1 MNLEE
6 LKKKMDEEHYI
17 YDDTLST
24 VLYVALQLGR
34 PLLIEGA
41 AGVGKTEVAKVMAA
55 ALDRELVRLQCYEG
69 LDESK
74 ALYEWNYQKQLL
86 SIQVNMNAQ
95 DREALTRSLFS
106 DEYLL
111 ERPLL
116 KSIRSEKPVVLLIDE
131 IDKAD
136 EEFEAFLLELLSEMQ
151 VTIPEVGTIR
161 ANSVPFVVLTSNRA
175 RPLSEALRR
184 RCAYLYIE
192 YPDMEKELAI
202 LRAKLPHVD
211 DRLCA
216 QVALAVQKLRS
227 NEVILKKPSIAET
240 LDWAAALDALGIREL
255 TPDALRKTAG
265 FVLKNNED
273 MAALARQTADK
284 LDAMGIKFKVV
295 NVVDLVKLQSA
306 KENNEALSDEEFA
319 ELFTED
325 KPVLFAYHSYA
336 RDVRGLIYDRPNHD
350 NFNVHGYEEQ
360 GSTTTPY
367 DMVRVNNIDRYELQA
382 EALRMID
389 ADKYADKI
397 NELEAFRQEA
407 FQFAVDNGYD
417 HPDYTDWVYSG
428 VNTNKQGAVSAT
440 AATAGDNE

>member
-1 MNLEE
+1 MSGYILCQTGRAEAPYFIENISMNIYSLEE
-6 LKKKMDEEHYI
+6 LCYYLDHNLYLIDQTILNEGLCNWIQEELKLPALAAKLRPKMGKFASAEDLVYPVFKEINYLTYEELKAKMDESHYI
-17 YDDTLST
+17 YDETLAT
-24 VLYVALQLGR
+24 VLFVALQLGR

-41 AGVGKTEVAKVMAA
+41 AGVGKTEVAKVMAS

-95 DREALTRSLFS
+95 DRDNLTKSLFS

-116 KSIRSEKPVVLLIDE
+116 QSIRSEKPVVLLIDE

-151 VTIPEVGTIR
+151 VTIPEIGTVKAKSI
-161 ANSVPFVVLTSNRA
+161 PFVVLTSNRA

-192 YPDMEKELAI
+192 YPDMNKELAI

-227 NEVILKKPSIAET
+227 NEMILKKPSIAET

-255 TPDALRKTAG
+255 TPDALRQTAG

-273 MAALARQTADK
+273 
-284 LDAMGIKFKVV
+284 LDAM
-295 NVVDLVKLQSA
+295 DL
-306 KENNEALSDEEFA
+306 DA
-319 ELFTED
+319 EPEPGHTCTCGGNCGG
-325 KPVLFAYHSYA
+325 HH
-336 RDVRGLIYDRPNHD
+336 HD
-350 NFNVHGYEEQ
+350 
-360 GSTTTPY
+360 
-367 DMVRVNNIDRYELQA
+367 
-382 EALRMID
+382 
-389 ADKYADKI
+389 
-397 NELEAFRQEA
+397 
-407 FQFAVDNGYD
+407 
-417 HPDYTDWVYSG
+417 
-428 VNTNKQGAVSAT
+428 
-440 AATAGDNE
+440 

>member
-1 MNLEE
+1 MDLET
-6 LKKKMDEEHYI
+6 LKQKMDEARYV
-17 YDDTLST
+17 YDDTLAT
-24 VLYVALQLGR
+24 VLAVALQLGR

-41 AGVGKTEVAKVMAA
+41 AGVGKTEIAKVMAS
-55 ALDRELVRLQCYEG
+55 ALDRDLVRLQCYEG

-86 SIQVNMNAQ
+86 SIQVNMGSQ
-95 DREALTRSLFS
+95 SSDELTKDLFS

-116 KSIRSEKPVVLLIDE
+116 KSIRSEQPVVLLIDE

-161 ANSVPFVVLTSNRA
+161 AKSVPFVVLTSNRA

-184 RCAYLYIE
+184 RCAYLYIQ

-227 NEVILKKPSIAET
+227 SEAILKKPSIAET

-255 TPDALRKTAG
+255 TPDALRQTAG
-265 FVLKNNED
+265 FVLKNSED
-273 MAALARQTADK
+273 IAIL
-284 LDAMGIKFKVV
+284 
-295 NVVDLVKLQSA
+295 
-306 KENNEALSDEEFA
+306 EETQA
-319 ELFTED
+319 HEHHCEG
-325 KPVLFAYHSYA
+325 HC
-336 RDVRGLIYDRPNHD
+336 HD
-350 NFNVHGYEEQ
+350 
-360 GSTTTPY
+360 
-367 DMVRVNNIDRYELQA
+367 
-382 EALRMID
+382 
-389 ADKYADKI
+389 
-397 NELEAFRQEA
+397 
-407 FQFAVDNGYD
+407 
-417 HPDYTDWVYSG
+417 
-428 VNTNKQGAVSAT
+428 
-440 AATAGDNE
+440 

>member
-1 MNLEE
+1 MTYEE
-6 LKKKMDEEHYI
+6 LKAEMDESHYI
-17 YDDTLST
+17 YDETLAT
-24 VLYVALQLGR
+24 VLFVALQLGR

-95 DREALTRSLFS
+95 DRDSLTKSLFS

-116 KSIRSEKPVVLLIDE
+116 QSIRSEKPVVLLIDE

-151 VTIPEVGTIR
+151 VTIPEIGTVKAKSI
-161 ANSVPFVVLTSNRA
+161 PFVVLTSNRA

-184 RCAYLYIE
+184 RCAYLHID
-192 YPDMEKELAI
+192 YPDMDKELAI
-202 LRAKLPHVD
+202 LRKKLPHVD

-227 NEVILKKPSIAET
+227 NEAILKKPSIAET
-240 LDWAAALDALGIREL
+240 LDWAAALDALGLREL
-255 TPDALRKTAG
+255 TPDAMAQTAG

-273 MAALARQTADK
+273 MQL
-284 LDAMGIKFKVV
+284 
-295 NVVDLVKLQSA
+295 
-306 KENNEALSDEEFA
+306 LSQQEQPGEHCGHCQG
-319 ELFTED
+319 
-325 KPVLFAYHSYA
+325 HS
-336 RDVRGLIYDRPNHD
+336 
-350 NFNVHGYEEQ
+350 HG
-360 GSTTTPY
+360 
-367 DMVRVNNIDRYELQA
+367 
-382 EALRMID
+382 
-389 ADKYADKI
+389 
-397 NELEAFRQEA
+397 
-407 FQFAVDNGYD
+407 
-417 HPDYTDWVYSG
+417 
-428 VNTNKQGAVSAT
+428 
-440 AATAGDNE
+440 

>member
-1 MNLEE
+1 MELEQ
-6 LKKKMDEEHYI
+6 LKRKMDEAHYI
-17 YDDTLST
+17 YDETLAT

-41 AGVGKTEVAKVMAA
+41 AGVGKTEVAKVMAG
-55 ALDRELVRLQCYEG
+55 ALDRDLVRLQCYEG

-86 SIQVNMNAQ
+86 SIQVNQAEANK
-95 DREALTRSLFS
+95 EALTKSLFS

-116 KSIRSEKPVVLLIDE
+116 QSIRSDKEVVLLIDE

-151 VTIPEVGTIR
+151 VTIPEVGTLK
-161 ANSVPFVVLTSNRA
+161 AKTVPFVVLTSNRT

-227 NEVILKKPSIAET
+227 NEAILKKPSIAET

-255 TPDALRKTAG
+255 TPDALRQTAG
-265 FVLKNNED
+265 FLLKNQED
-273 MAALARQTADK
+273 LEVLEQ
-284 LDAMGIKFKVV
+284 
-295 NVVDLVKLQSA
+295 
-306 KENNEALSDEEFA
+306 
-319 ELFTED
+319 ED
-325 KPVLFAYHSYA
+325 VHS
-336 RDVRGLIYDRPNHD
+336 HD
-350 NFNVHGYEEQ
+350 CACGHHCGGHHHG
-360 GSTTTPY
+360 
-367 DMVRVNNIDRYELQA
+367 
-382 EALRMID
+382 
-389 ADKYADKI
+389 
-397 NELEAFRQEA
+397 
-407 FQFAVDNGYD
+407 
-417 HPDYTDWVYSG
+417 
-428 VNTNKQGAVSAT
+428 
-440 AATAGDNE
+440 

>member
-1 MNLEE
+1 MNIAQ
-6 LKKKMDEEHYI
+6 LKQKMQQANYVF
-17 YDDTLST
+17 DDTLAT
-24 VLYVALQLGR
+24 VLFVSLQLGR

-86 SIQVNMNAQ
+86 SIQVNMNTQ
-95 DREALTRSLFS
+95 DKDALTKSLFS

-116 KSIRSEKPVVLLIDE
+116 KSIRSEEPVVLLIDE

-151 VTIPEVGTIR
+151 VTVPEIGTIR
-161 ANSVPFVVLTSNRA
+161 AKTIPFVVLTSNRA

-227 NEVILKKPSIAET
+227 NEAILKKPSIAET
-240 LDWAAALDALGIREL
+240 LDWAAALDALGVREL
-255 TPDALRKTAG
+255 TPDVLRQTAG

-273 MAALARQTADK
+273 MAAL
-284 LDAMGIKFKVV
+284 
-295 NVVDLVKLQSA
+295 
-306 KENNEALSDEEFA
+306 EEAGEE
-319 ELFTED
+319 E
-325 KPVLFAYHSYA
+325 HHC
-336 RDVRGLIYDRPNHD
+336 GCGGHCHD
-350 NFNVHGYEEQ
+350 
-360 GSTTTPY
+360 
-367 DMVRVNNIDRYELQA
+367 
-382 EALRMID
+382 
-389 ADKYADKI
+389 
-397 NELEAFRQEA
+397 
-407 FQFAVDNGYD
+407 
-417 HPDYTDWVYSG
+417 
-428 VNTNKQGAVSAT
+428 
-440 AATAGDNE
+440 

>member
-1 MNLEE
+1 MNLAE
-6 LKKKMDEEHYI
+6 LKNKMDQAHYI
-17 YDDTLST
+17 YDDTLAT
-24 VLYVALQLGR
+24 VLAVALELGR

-41 AGVGKTEVAKVMAA
+41 AGVGKTEIAKVMAS
-55 ALDRELVRLQCYEG
+55 ALDRDLVRLQCYEG

-86 SIQVNMNAQ
+86 SIQVNMASQN
-95 DREALTRSLFS
+95 RESLTQGLFT
-106 DEYLL
+106 DAYLL

-161 ANSVPFVVLTSNRA
+161 AKTIPFVILTSNRA

-184 RCAYLYIE
+184 RCAYLYIQ

-227 NEVILKKPSIAET
+227 NETILKKPSIAET

-255 TPDALRKTAG
+255 TPDALRSTAG
-265 FVLKNNED
+265 FILKNSED
-273 MAALARQTADK
+273 LAALQE
-284 LDAMGIKFKVV
+284 MEE
-295 NVVDLVKLQSA
+295 
-306 KENNEALSDEEFA
+306 ENHHCACGESCGE
-319 ELFTED
+319 
-325 KPVLFAYHSYA
+325 HS
-336 RDVRGLIYDRPNHD
+336 
-350 NFNVHGYEEQ
+350 HG
-360 GSTTTPY
+360 
-367 DMVRVNNIDRYELQA
+367 
-382 EALRMID
+382 
-389 ADKYADKI
+389 
-397 NELEAFRQEA
+397 
-407 FQFAVDNGYD
+407 
-417 HPDYTDWVYSG
+417 
-428 VNTNKQGAVSAT
+428 
-440 AATAGDNE
+440 